1 MRITE
6 VEVLTVPDRGD
17 AMMLVVVDTDEGLHG
32 LGEVGI
38 RTRQEAVRGALSHL
52 RNVVVG
58 QDPTRIE
65 HLWQLMSR
73 SGFFPSDRLLGAA
86 VSAVDLALWDILGK
100 ALGVPV
106 YRLLGGRVRDW
117 VPCYAHVA
125 GEDGPV
131 ADFVEN
137 CRRLVDEGWRYL
149 RFSLPTPDSPL
160 LEPRESVRAAVQR
173 CYAAREAVGND
184 VELLLDVH
192 TRLDPPD
199 AVWLCQALEDA
210 TPFFVEDP
218 LRAESP
224 QAYRQLRAR
233 TRVPLAAGEQYGSKW
248 EFRTLLDEDLVD
260 FVRPDLGIVGGI
272 TEARKLAGWAEGHYV
287 RLATHN
293 PLGPVMT
300 AACTH
305 FNTAC
310 ASFGVQEQYDHG
322 PRPDL
327 DDVFSMRPEVTGGR
341 AVAAEVPGLGV
352 DIARDVARELSARS
366 LERPHLSRSDG
377 SFTNW

>member
-366 LERPHLSRSDG
+366 LERPHLSRRDG